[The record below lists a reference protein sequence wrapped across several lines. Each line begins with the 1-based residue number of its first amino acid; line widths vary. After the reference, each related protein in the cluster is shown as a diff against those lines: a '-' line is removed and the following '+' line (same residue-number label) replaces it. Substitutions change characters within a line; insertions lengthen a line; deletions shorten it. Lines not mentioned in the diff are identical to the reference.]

1 MKQLLLILAAVSA
14 SASASAS
21 TSASTSASSWAAE
34 PIEISAKPEASLVA
48 PGATSAHV
56 LVRLRA
62 GQAPEAAGPL
72 KLNLALVI
80 DRSGS
85 MSGAKIEDARAAASS
100 MVKRLRD
107 GDRVALVSYS
117 DEVRVDA
124 ESAVINETSR
134 AKFLE
139 AIAKITDDGST
150 NLGGGLIEGLAQ
162 VNKHLGTADVN
173 RVLLISDGLANRG
186 VQEPKEL
193 NRIARESL
201 QKGVITTTIGLG
213 TDYNEDLMTGLAD
226 HGGGNYYFVA
236 DSTKIEPTL
245 SDEVRQMAATV
256 ARDVALH
263 LELAAGLKV
272 EKVHGWVPR
281 EEGNTFIV
289 PLGDFFSGQL
299 RSVLWKFKLPE
310 GLKEGSE
317 IVLGPIELTCNAAGS
332 SDGKL
337 HRLTTE
343 PIRLKVSADATA
355 VVASKDP
362 EVSARIAEIELAT
375 SMESA
380 SQLVAEGKF
389 EEAQNVLRQAVAT
402 AKEKGAA
409 LPVPAAADLMSAA
422 KAAESMQTQA
432 VQAATSAEGAKAFTK
447 GGKAGA
453 QMLKKK

>member
-1 MKQLLLILAAVSA
+1 MKHILPLIMLA
-14 SASASAS
+14 SAS
-21 TSASTSASSWAAE
+21 AAE
-34 PIEISAKPEASLVA
+34 PIEITAKPESALLA
-48 PGATSAHV
+48 PGETQAHV

-62 GQAPEAAGPL
+62 GQAPDTAGPL
-72 KLNLALVI
+72 RLNLALVI

-85 MSGAKIEDARAAASS
+85 MSGAKIEDARAAAVA
-100 MVKRLRD
+100 MVKKLHD
-107 GDRVALVSYS
+107 GDRAALVSYS

-124 ESAVINETSR
+124 ESTVINDSSR
-134 AKFLE
+134 AKLIE

-162 VNKHLGTADVN
+162 VTKNLTPAGVN

-186 VQEPKEL
+186 VQEPREL

-236 DSTKIEPTL
+236 DSTKIEPVL
-245 SDEVRQMAATV
+245 NDELRQMAATV

-263 LELAAGLKV
+263 LELADGIKV

-281 EEGNTFIV
+281 EEGTTFIV

-299 RSVLWKFKLPE
+299 RSVLWKFKLPAD
-310 GLKEGSE
+310 LKEGSE
-317 IVLGPIELTCNAAGS
+317 VVLGPIELTCNAVG
-332 SDGKL
+332 DEGTL

-343 PIRLKVSADATA
+343 PIRLKISADKAA
-355 VVASKDP
+355 VLAARDP

-389 EEAQNVLRQAVAT
+389 EEAQTVLKNAVTT
-402 AKEKGAA
+402 AKAKSAV
-409 LPVPAAADLMSAA
+409 LPAAAVQDLNAAA
-422 KAAESMQTQA
+422 KAAESMQNNA

-447 GGKAGA
+447 GGKAEA
-453 QMLKKK
+453 QMLRKK

>member
-1 MKQLLLILAAVSA
+1 VKPLLFALTLA
-14 SASASAS
+14 SAA
-21 TSASTSASSWAAE
+21 AAE
-34 PIEISAKPEASLVA
+34 PIEITAKSESGLIA
-48 PGATSAHV
+48 PGETSAHV

-62 GQAPEAAGPL
+62 GKAPEAVGPL

-85 MSGAKIEDARAAASS
+85 MSGVKIEDARSAAAA
-100 MVKRLRD
+100 MVKKLND
-107 GDRVALVSYS
+107 GDRVAIVSYS

-124 ESAVINETSR
+124 ESTVVNETSR
-134 AKFLE
+134 PKLLE

-162 VNKHLGTADVN
+162 VSKHLAPAGVN

-186 VQEPKEL
+186 VQEPREL
-193 NRIARESL
+193 NRIAREAL

-226 HGGGNYYFVA
+226 HGGGNYYFVE
-236 DSTKIEPTL
+236 DSTKVEPTL
-245 SDEVRQMAATV
+245 NEEVRQMAATV

-263 LELAAGLKV
+263 VNLSNGLKV

-281 EEGNTFIV
+281 EEGETFIV
-289 PLGDFFSGQL
+289 PLGDFFSSQL
-299 RSVLWKFKLPE
+299 RSVLWKFKLPAD
-310 GLKEGSE
+310 LKEGAE
-317 IVLGPIELTCNAAGS
+317 VVLGPIELTCNVAGE
-332 SDGKL
+332 DGKL

-343 PIRLKVSADATA
+343 AIHLKVSADKAA
-355 VVASKDP
+355 VLASRDV

-389 EEAQNVLRQAVAT
+389 EEAKTLLTTAVAT
-402 AKEKGAA
+402 AKEKGAN
-409 LPVPAAADLMSAA
+409 LPPDAA
-422 KAAESMQTQA
+422 KDLVGAAEAAERRGMRID
-432 VQAATSAEGAKAFTK
+432 QAAVSAPAAKAFTK
-447 GGKAGA
+447 GGKAEA